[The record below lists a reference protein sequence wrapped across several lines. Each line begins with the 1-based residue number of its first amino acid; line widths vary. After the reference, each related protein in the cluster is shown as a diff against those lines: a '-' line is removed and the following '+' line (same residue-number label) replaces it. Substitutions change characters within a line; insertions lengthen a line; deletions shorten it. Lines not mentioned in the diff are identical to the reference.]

1 MDVLAYSAFNQQ
13 ITLNQQIT
21 AKTSCLATKC
31 SETAALQAVAAGFSA
46 AAVCWVQCVEPCL
59 LRKPYEGYASG
70 YWALIPGLTG
80 ASQGF
85 KVCDGNSQFNCGASC
100 SWTVPAGVTRAR
112 FQLWGAGGGG
122 ALARCCGGSPFGSTG
137 AYASVIIPVTAG
149 DSYTICSGCAF
160 CCFSCNSNY
169 NSFQGRVPG
178 CPSFVTGTGLCN
190 FCANGG
196 QGRLGNWM
204 AAYGR
209 TNTNRLGFINYN
221 SAGPCFCCM
230 GSHYCFNNSC
240 ATCGAIG
247 YVPGAAY
254 FGTTTSATAPSIVY
268 GIRGMW
274 PSICFNTDHHGYQC
288 HPPIYG
294 FESTSQCAL
303 SWTSTC
309 CAGGFRAAC
318 GYLQIPGAGSYA
330 STTMGGCT
338 CSQCGDMG
346 RMGMVCVT
354 FC

>member
-1 MDVLAYSAFNQQ
+1 MAADVLLYNALNEFNRSMVNANAVLDTNIAAQNS
-13 ITLNQQIT
+13 L
-21 AKTSCLATKC
+21 C
-31 SETAALQAVAAGFSA
+31 TAAQNTITTNAPAIVANAGPNQANLW
-46 AAVCWVQCVEPCL
+46 C
-59 LRKPYEGYASG
+59 
-70 YWALIPGLTG
+70 LIPTLPATGCPWTAGL
-80 ASQGF
+80 
-85 KVCDGNSQFNCGASC
+85 KVCDTSGCWNCGATC
-100 SWTVPAGVTRAR
+100 TWTVPAGVTCAR
-112 FQLWGAGGGG
+112 FQLWGAGAGSGYG
-122 ALARCCGGSPFGSTG
+122 CCCAFTPFGGTG
-137 AYASVIIPVTAG
+137 AYASVIIPVTVG

-169 NSFQGRVPG
+169 NSFFGRVPG

-196 QGRLGNWM
+196 QGRIGNWM

-209 TNTNRLGFINYN
+209 LNMNRLGHVNYN
-221 SAGPCFCCM
+221 SAGPCLCCM

-240 ATCGAIG
+240 STCGAIG

-254 FGTTTSATAPSIVY
+254 FGTTTSASCPSIVY

-274 PSICFNTDHHGYQC
+274 PFICFDTNHHGYQC

-294 FESTSQCAL
+294 FESTSQCIL
-303 SWTSTC
+303 TWSSTC

-318 GYLQIPGAGSYA
+318 NFLQFPGAGSYA

-354 FC
+354 YC